1 MLTQSEV
8 KTIGTTFTA
17 MGSALRISSLAALEV
32 TAYTVDTTIRVYET
46 VKPYAKQAYIIA
58 LTLAA
63 FTVAAGMVTRD
74 WFEAYQPLVKL
85 DNWIKSHESQ
95 VIATVE
101 NTPVVEVHNES
112 SENALEA
119 TETIS
124 QVESTIETITSTPEA
139 FWEEVVEEMTES
151 VSVQSKPDYDSM
163 KLVELRKICQELKMP
178 KAARSNKAQCLEW
191 LLTVR

>member
-1 MLTQSEV
+1 MFLTQHEV
-8 KTIGTTFTA
+8 KTIGTTFSA

-32 TAYTVDTTIRVYET
+32 TAYTVDTTVNIYRT

-74 WFEAYQPLVKL
+74 YYNQYQPIIAAKL
-85 DNWIKSHESQ
+85 DAWIKSHESQ

-124 QVESTIETITSTPEA
+124 QVESTTVEVEPVLEVIVETVP
-139 FWEEVVEEMTES
+139 
-151 VSVQSKPDYDSM
+151 VQSKPDYDSM
-163 KLVELRKICQELKMP
+163 KLVELRKICQEQKMP

-191 LLTVR
+191 LHNR